1 MKNLE
6 SHRNLM
12 VEGSGKRARQENEG
26 TLREDEKK
34 LAEINLRIARGENV
48 DLEKEVGEIRKRR
61 GLIQK
66 DEELINRADM

>member
-12 VEGSGKRARQENEG
+12 VEGSGKRARKDNEDI
-26 TLREDEKK
+26 LSADKKK
-34 LAEINLRIARGENV
+34 LAELESRIARGENV
-48 DLEKEVGEIRKRR
+48 DLEKETADIKRR
-61 GLIQK
+61 RKAIQK